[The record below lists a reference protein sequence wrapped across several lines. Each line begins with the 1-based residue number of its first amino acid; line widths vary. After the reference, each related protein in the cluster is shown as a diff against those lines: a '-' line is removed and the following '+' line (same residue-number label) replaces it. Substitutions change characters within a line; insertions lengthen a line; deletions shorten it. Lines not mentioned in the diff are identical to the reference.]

1 MEWLILL
8 TLIFLNALFVIS
20 EIALVSARKSRLESL
35 SEKGDLRA
43 RRALDLVQRP
53 EKFLS
58 AAQIG
63 ITLIAILTG
72 VYSGETFAHDLQPW
86 LERWTWLQPYA
97 ETVSTILVVMGV
109 TFLSII
115 LGELFPKQ
123 IGVY

>member
-1 MEWLILL
+1 MVIQPPIQKQYLSEITILNLMEWLILFA
-8 TLIFLNALFVIS
+8 LIFLNALFVIS

-43 RRALDLVQRP
+43 RRALALVYQP

-86 LERWTWLQPYA
+86 LERWA
-97 ETVSTILVVMGV
+97 
-109 TFLSII
+109 
-115 LGELFPKQ
+115 
-123 IGVY
+123 